1 MAHIEKV
8 PQRPGFSWRYRR
20 IDEPAKE
27 YDFHFHDDVFELVI
41 HRHFTG
47 TLHIGHHEL
56 EVTHNQ
62 MLLIAPGVPH
72 SIHSTSV
79 ESNCETHVIWFKR
92 EWIANL
98 MFYCTELRKLDPLLK
113 AANKGVVFS
122 ERTAQQVVDLLQELM
137 KVPAME
143 QLSRFIHILSLVAH
157 DEAAKT
163 LMTHSY
169 LSISEHEQQERERV
183 ASVNAY
189 LEQHFA
195 NKVTLA
201 DLANYLSLSESAV
214 TRLFQKH
221 FKEPFSQRL
230 MKLRIN
236 HAADLL
242 QSTELPI
249 GIVFERVG
257 YRNQA
262 LFNRHF
268 KTYKGLTP
276 RDYRQH
282 YQQRI
287 QP

>member
-1 MAHIEKV
+1 M
-8 PQRPGFSWRYRR
+8 
-20 IDEPAKE
+20 
-27 YDFHFHDDVFELVI
+27 
-41 HRHFTG
+41 
-47 TLHIGHHEL
+47 
-56 EVTHNQ
+56 
-62 MLLIAPGVPH
+62 
-72 SIHSTSV
+72 
-79 ESNCETHVIWFKR
+79 
-92 EWIANL
+92 
-98 MFYCTELRKLDPLLK
+98 
-113 AANKGVVFS
+113 
-122 ERTAQQVVDLLQELM
+122 
-137 KVPAME
+137 
-143 QLSRFIHILSLVAH
+143 
-157 DEAAKT
+157 
-163 LMTHSY
+163 
-169 LSISEHEQQERERV
+169 

-195 NKVTLA
+195 TKVTLA

-242 QSTELPI
+242 QSTSLPI